1 MPCSADVALEQK
13 LTYPAAR
20 NRFATHAH
28 LGIDDDAKPKFLAK
42 LFQRFAIAFRAI
54 AKTKIRSLVD
64 LIRVKSVGNN
74 LSREILWRHRCELV
88 IKWKNQDSVDP
99 G

>member
-1 MPCSADVALEQK
+1 
-13 LTYPAAR
+13 
-20 NRFATHAH
+20 
-28 LGIDDDAKPKFLAK
+28 
-42 LFQRFAIAFRAI
+42 
-54 AKTKIRSLVD
+54 VD